1 MTPPGGG
8 DSPEAATREDAAL
21 LSGQGAARIGG
32 TAPSP
37 QDATRPRIGGRGG
50 RGDAWIWLTGSALGF
65 SLLMILGL
73 IAVILVNGL
82 GSFWPDPLVKLK
94 LKDGGVLLGEVV
106 DREPIP
112 HPGTPEHNKRHRL
125 QLKVGNRDLLGFD
138 FKWID
143 EDDVVARERPSD
155 AVYIERREYGPLLGT
170 PVRLVD
176 AGRTVAEG
184 GDAVWT
190 AVQPFLD
197 RAQRDRKALRKIE
210 RDQIGEINYRIEQ
223 GRLGLR
229 KLDLEA
235 ASGKGGDLTSKRAAL
250 QGRIAAEQERYRQKQ
265 EELQRLVESTSRSY
279 LTVATADGQEK
290 ELRTLDVFRAYR
302 SNRLTGWG
310 RLRVYTSRLWEFV
323 SGDPRESNT
332 EGGIFPAI
340 FGTVMMVMIMSV
352 AAVPFG
358 VLAALYL
365 REYARQGLLVR
376 IVRIAVNNLA
386 GVPSIVFG
394 VFGLGFFVYVLGGSI
409 DRLFYPEALPTPTF
423 GTGGILWASLTLA
436 LLTVPVVI
444 VASEEALA
452 AVPRSMREAS
462 LAAGATK
469 WQTIQRVV
477 LPAAA
482 PGILTGLI
490 LAMAR
495 GAGEVAPLMITG
507 VVKLAPDLPLD
518 GFFPFMHLDRKFM
531 HLGFHIYDVGFQSPN
546 VEAAKP
552 MVYTT
557 AILLLLV
564 VVALNLTAILVRNHL
579 RRKYQASAF

>member
-1 MTPPGGG
+1 MPDPIV
-8 DSPEAATREDAAL
+8 A
-21 LSGQGAARIGG
+21 
-32 TAPSP
+32 
-37 QDATRPRIGGRGG
+37 RPRFGARGG
-50 RGDAWIWLTGSALGF
+50 RGDVWIWFTGSALGLC
-65 SLLMILGL
+65 LLMIAWL
-73 IAVILVNGL
+73 IGVVLVNGL
-82 GSFWPDPLVKLK
+82 GFFWPQPLVKLT
-94 LKDGGVLLGEVV
+94 LKDGGVFLGQVV

-112 HPGTPEHNKRHRL
+112 SPGTSEHNKKQRL
-125 QLKVGNRDLLGFD
+125 QLKLGNRDLLGYD

-143 EDDVVARERPSD
+143 EDDIVSREDPGD
-155 AVYIERREYGPLLGT
+155 AVYLERREYGPLLGT
-170 PVRLVD
+170 PAKLTD
-176 AGRTVAEG
+176 NGRVVAEG
-184 GDAVWT
+184 SEGVWT
-190 AVQPFLD
+190 AVQPYLARARRD
-197 RAQRDRKALRKIE
+197 RAALREIE

-223 GRLGLR
+223 ARLGLR
-229 KLDLEA
+229 KLELEQAHRPQAEVAQRRAELEA
-235 ASGKGGDLTSKRAAL
+235 
-250 QGRIAAEQERYRQKQ
+250 RIAAQQARYEAKQ
-265 EELQRLVESTSRSY
+265 QELQKLVEGTSQSY
-279 LTVATADGQEK
+279 LTITASDGQQK
-290 ELRTLDVFRAYR
+290 ELRTLDVFRAFR
-302 SNRLTGWG
+302 PNRLTVWG
-310 RLRVYTSRLWEFV
+310 RAQVYAGRLWEFV

-352 AAVPFG
+352 VAVPFG

-365 REYARQGLLVR
+365 REYARQGFLVR
-376 IVRIAVNNLA
+376 SVRIAVNNLA

-394 VFGLGFFVYVLGGSI
+394 VFGLGFFVYVLGGAV
-409 DRLFYPEALPTPTF
+409 DRAFFPEALPTPTF

-444 VASEEALA
+444 VAAEEALA

-462 LAAGATK
+462 LAAGASK

-518 GFFPFMHLDRKFM
+518 GFFPFLHLDRKFM

-557 AILLLLV
+557 TILLLGIVIL
-564 VVALNLTAILVRNHL
+564 LNLTAIVVRNRL
-579 RRKYQASAF
+579 RRKYQTSAF

>member
-1 MTPPGGG
+1 MAGL
-8 DSPEAATREDAAL
+8 RDAVRGRA
-21 LSGQGAARIGG
+21 GAR
-32 TAPSP
+32 
-37 QDATRPRIGGRGG
+37 RG
-50 RGDAWIWLTGSALGF
+50 RGDTWIWLTASALGVC
-65 SLLMILGL
+65 LLMIAWLVG
-73 IAVILVNGL
+73 VVLVNGL
-82 GSFWPDPLVKLK
+82 GFFWPQPLVKVTLR
-94 LKDGGVLLGEVV
+94 DGGVFLGQVV

-112 HPGTPEHNKRHRL
+112 QPGTAEHDKKQRL
-125 QLKVGNRDLLGFD
+125 QLKLGNRDLLGFD

-143 EDDVVARERPSD
+143 EEQIASREQPADVVY
-155 AVYIERREYGPLLGT
+155 VERREYGPLLGT
-170 PVRLVD
+170 PARLKDGDRV
-176 AGRTVAEG
+176 VAEG
-184 GDAVWT
+184 SEAVWA
-190 AVQPFLD
+190 AVQPYLARARRD
-197 RAQRDRKALRKIE
+197 RAALRAIE

-223 GRLGLR
+223 ARLGLR
-229 KLDLEA
+229 KLELEA
-235 ASGKGGDLTSKRAAL
+235 ARGDAGGGGSARRGELEK
-250 QGRIAAEQERYRQKQ
+250 RIADQQARYQSKQ
-265 EELQRLVESTSRSY
+265 QELQKLVETTSHSY
-279 LTVATADGQEK
+279 LTVTAADGQEK
-290 ELRTLDVFRAYR
+290 ELATLDVFRAFR
-302 SNRLTGWG
+302 PNRLTTWG
-310 RLRVYTSRLWEFV
+310 RAEVYASRLWEFV

-352 AAVPFG
+352 VAVPFG

-365 REYARQGLLVR
+365 REYARQGFFVR
-376 IVRIAVNNLA
+376 AVRIAVNNLA

-394 VFGLGFFVYVLGGSI
+394 VFGLGFFVYVLGGTL
-409 DRLFYPEALPTPTF
+409 DRAFFPEALPTPTF
-423 GTGGILWASLTLA
+423 GTGGILWASLTLS

-444 VASEEALA
+444 VAAEEALA

-462 LAAGATK
+462 LATGATK

-518 GFFPFMHLDRKFM
+518 GFFPFLHLDRKFM

-557 AILLLLV
+557 TILLLAV
-564 VVALNLTAILVRNHL
+564 VVLLNLTAIVVRNRL
-579 RRKYQASAF
+579 RRKYQTSAF

>member
-1 MTPPGGG
+1 MRPPK
-8 DSPEAATREDAAL
+8 T
-21 LSGQGAARIGG
+21 GA
-32 TAPSP
+32 S
-37 QDATRPRIGGRGG
+37 GG
-50 RGDAWIWLTGSALGF
+50 RGDTWIWLTGSALGLC
-65 SLLMILGL
+65 LLMIAWLVG
-73 IAVILVNGL
+73 VVLVNGL
-82 GSFWPDPLVKLK
+82 GFFWPQPLVKLT
-94 LKDGGVLLGEVV
+94 LKDGGVFLGQVV

-112 HPGTPEHNKRHRL
+112 SPGTPEHNKKQRL
-125 QLKVGNRDLLGFD
+125 QLKLGNRDLLGYD

-143 EDDVVARERPSD
+143 EDDIVAREDPGD
-155 AVYIERREYGPLLGT
+155 AVYLERREYGPLLGT
-170 PVRLVD
+170 PAKLTD
-176 AGRTVAEG
+176 AGRVVAEG
-184 GDAVWT
+184 SEGVWA
-190 AVQPFLD
+190 AVQPYLARARSD
-197 RAQRDRKALRKIE
+197 RAALREIE

-223 GRLGLR
+223 ARLGLR
-229 KLDLEA
+229 KLELERARRPGTDVGKRRAELEA
-235 ASGKGGDLTSKRAAL
+235 AVAAQQAL
-250 QGRIAAEQERYRQKQ
+250 YQAKQ
-265 EELQRLVESTSRSY
+265 QELQKLVDTTSQSY
-279 LTVATADGQEK
+279 LTVAAADGQQK
-290 ELRTLDVFRAYR
+290 ELRTLDVFRGFR
-302 SNRLTGWG
+302 PNRLTLWG
-310 RLRVYTSRLWEFV
+310 RLQVYTGRLWEFV

-365 REYARQGLLVR
+365 REYARQGFLVR
-376 IVRIAVNNLA
+376 SVRIAVNNLA

-394 VFGLGFFVYVLGGSI
+394 VFGLGFFVYVLGGAI
-409 DRLFYPEALPTPTF
+409 DRTFYPEALPTPTF

-444 VASEEALA
+444 VAAEEALS

-462 LAAGATK
+462 LATGATK

-518 GFFPFMHLDRKFM
+518 GFFPFLHLDRKFM

-557 AILLLLV
+557 TILLLAIVIL
-564 VVALNLTAILVRNHL
+564 LNLTAIVVRNRL
-579 RRKYQASAF
+579 RRKYQTSAF

>member
-1 MTPPGGG
+1 VKPHPPGPPPDEQVRGERPKLG
-8 DSPEAATREDAAL
+8 ATR
-21 LSGQGAARIGG
+21 
-32 TAPSP
+32 
-37 QDATRPRIGGRGG
+37 G
-50 RGDAWIWLTGSALGF
+50 RGDTWIWLTGSALGLC
-65 SLLMILGL
+65 LLMIAGL
-73 IAVILVNGL
+73 VGVVLVNGL
-82 GSFWPDPLVKLK
+82 GFFWPQPLVKVT
-94 LKDGGVLLGEVV
+94 LKDGGVFLGQVE
-106 DREPIP
+106 DEEPIP
-112 HPGTPEHNKRHRL
+112 QPGTPEHNKKQRL
-125 QLKVGNRDLLGFD
+125 QLKLGNRDLLGFD

-143 EDDVVARERPSD
+143 QDEVVSREEPAD
-155 AVYIERREYGPLLGT
+155 AVYVERREYGPLLGT
-170 PVRLVD
+170 PARLTDRGQVM
-176 AGRTVAEG
+176 AEG
-184 GDAVWT
+184 SDAVWA
-190 AVQPFLD
+190 AVQPYLARARRD
-197 RAQRDRKALRKIE
+197 RAALREIE

-223 GRLGLR
+223 ARLALR
-229 KLDLEA
+229 ALELEQARRPPADVA
-235 ASGKGGDLTSKRAAL
+235 ARRAELERRVAE
-250 QGRIAAEQERYRQKQ
+250 EQERYRASQ
-265 EELQRLVESTSRSY
+265 EELQKLIEATSQSY
-279 LTVATADGQEK
+279 LTVATVDGQEK
-290 ELRTLDVFRAYR
+290 ELRTLDVFRAFR
-302 SNRLTGWG
+302 PNRLTLWG
-310 RLRVYTSRLWEFV
+310 RLSVYAGRLWEFV

-365 REYARQGLLVR
+365 REYARQGPFVR
-376 IVRIAVNNLA
+376 TVRIAVNNLA

-394 VFGLGFFVYVLGGSI
+394 VFGLGFFVYVVGGAI
-409 DRLFYPEALPTPTF
+409 DRAFYPEALPTPTF

-444 VASEEALA
+444 VAAEEALS

-462 LAAGATK
+462 LAAGASK

-518 GFFPFMHLDRKFM
+518 GFFPFLHLDRKFM

-557 AILLLLV
+557 TILLLAIV
-564 VVALNLTAILVRNHL
+564 VLLNLTAIVVRNRL
-579 RRKYQASAF
+579 RRKYQTSAF